1 MVRPGLTVYGV
12 VPPGERKANQ
22 KLIRLIRSALSF
34 HSRVGNLKWISK
46 GISLGHGRIFTAN
59 QKMQIASI
67 QSGYG
72 NSYPPSAPNRANVLI
87 RGQLCVVVGRVSVDQ
102 CLDRCD

>member
-1 MVRPGLTVYGV
+1 MVRPGLMVYGV

-34 HSRVGNLKWISK
+34 HSRVSNLKWISK

-59 QKMQIASI
+59 QKMQIVI
-67 QSGYG
+67 PSGYG

-87 RGQLCVVVGRVSVDQ
+87 RGLLCVVVGRVAWTNA
-102 CLDRCD
+102 

>member
-1 MVRPGLTVYGV
+1 MVRPGLMAYGV
-12 VPPGERKANQ
+12 APPGERKANQ

-34 HSRVGNLKWISK
+34 HSRVSNLKWISK
-46 GISLGHGRIFTAN
+46 GTSLGYVRTFTAN

-67 QSGYG
+67 PSDYG

-87 RGQLCVVVGRVSVDQ
+87 RGQLCPVVGRVTMDQ
-102 CLDRCD
+102 